1 MSIVLPLDEEQRD
14 ALQELLNISM
24 GQAANSLAQLIET
37 KIDISIPKITSV
49 TPSQLYTLLFETQ
62 NAFYTRQSFLGDV
75 HGEVMSV
82 LSQSGLN
89 EVASLMEYDAPLS
102 KEDIQEIILELSNIL
117 AGACLAGLSEQ
128 LELSTNLNMP
138 TLFSP
143 QKANFDE
150 LQWQHSLVMEV
161 QFAIAIS
168 SFSMRV
174 VFCLDD
180 ESLTRMKATLD
191 ELLA

>member
-37 KIDISIPKITSV
+37 KIDISIPTISAV
-49 TPSQLYTLLFETQ
+49 TPNELYGLLFETTG
-62 NAFYTRQSFLGDV
+62 AFYTRQSFLGDV

-82 LSQSGLN
+82 LSRSGLS
-89 EVASLMEYDAPLS
+89 EV
-102 KEDIQEIILELSNIL
+102 QEIILELCNIL

-128 LELSTNLNMP
+128 LELTTNLNMP
-138 TLFSP
+138 TLFVP
-143 QKANFDE
+143 DKTNFDE
-150 LQWQHSLVMEV
+150 LKWQHSLVMEV
-161 QFAIAIS
+161 RFAIAIS

-180 ESLTRMKATLD
+180 ESLTRMKNTLD
-191 ELLA
+191 ELLE

>member
-1 MSIVLPLDEEQRD
+1 MMDLSLDEDQRD

-49 TPSQLYTLLFETQ
+49 TPTQLYSLLFET
-62 NAFYTRQSFLGDV
+62 NNSFYTRQSFLGDV

-82 LSQSGLN
+82 LSRSGLN
-89 EVASLMEYDAPLS
+89 EVATLMEYDAPLS
-102 KEDIQEIILELSNIL
+102 KEDIQEIILELCNIL

-128 LELSTNLNMP
+128 LELTTNLNMP

-143 QKANFDE
+143 DKGNFDE

-161 QFAIAIS
+161 QFVVAIS

-180 ESLTRMKATLD
+180 ESLSRIKATLD
-191 ELLA
+191 DLLA

>member
-37 KIDISIPKITSV
+37 KIDISIPKISAV
-49 TPSQLYTLLFETQ
+49 TPTQLYSLLFETEG
-62 NAFYTRQSFLGDV
+62 AFYTRQSFLGDV

-82 LSQSGLN
+82 LSQAGLS
-89 EVASLMEYDAPLS
+89 EVATLMDYDEPLS
-102 KEDIQEIILELSNIL
+102 KEDIQEIILELCNIL
-117 AGACLAGLSEQ
+117 AGACLAGLSDQ
-128 LELSTNLNMP
+128 LELTTNLNMP
-138 TLFSP
+138 TLFLP
-143 QKANFDE
+143 DKANFDE

-161 QFAIAIS
+161 QFIIAIS

-180 ESLTRMKATLD
+180 ESLARMKDTLD

>member
-1 MSIVLPLDEEQRD
+1 MSSVLPLDEEQRD

-37 KIDISIPKITSV
+37 KIDISIPTISAV
-49 TPSQLYTLLFETQ
+49 TPNELYSLLFETTG
-62 NAFYTRQSFLGDV
+62 AFYTRQSFLGDI

-82 LSQSGLN
+82 LSRSGLS
-89 EVASLMEYDAPLS
+89 EVAELMDYDEPLS
-102 KEDIQEIILELSNIL
+102 KEDVQEIILELCNIL

-128 LELSTNLNMP
+128 LELTTNLNMP
-138 TLFSP
+138 TLFVP
-143 QKANFDE
+143 DKTNFDA
-150 LQWQHSLVMEV
+150 LKWQHSLVMEV
-161 QFAIAIS
+161 RFAIAIS

-180 ESLTRMKATLD
+180 ESLTRMKTTLD
-191 ELLA
+191 ELLE

>member
-49 TPSQLYTLLFETQ
+49 TPTQLYTLLFETQ

-191 ELLA
+191 ALLA

>member
-49 TPSQLYTLLFETQ
+49 TPTQLYTLLFETQ

-191 ELLA
+191 ELN

>member
-37 KIDISIPKITSV
+37 KIDISIPKMSAV
-49 TPSQLYTLLFETQ
+49 TPTQLYSLLFETKD
-62 NAFYTRQSFLGDV
+62 ATYTRQSFLGDV

-82 LSQSGLN
+82 LSQAGLS
-89 EVASLMEYDAPLS
+89 EVATLMDYDEPLS
-102 KEDIQEIILELSNIL
+102 KEDIQEIILELCNIL

-128 LELSTNLNMP
+128 LELTTNLNMP
-138 TLFSP
+138 TLFLP
-143 QKANFDE
+143 DKANFDE

-161 QFAIAIS
+161 QFVIAIS

-180 ESLTRMKATLD
+180 ESLARMKDTLD

>member
-1 MSIVLPLDEEQRD
+1 MVDLSLDEDQRD

-49 TPSQLYTLLFETQ
+49 TPTQLYSLLFET
-62 NAFYTRQSFLGDV
+62 NNSFYTRQSFLGDV

-82 LSQSGLN
+82 LSRSGLN
-89 EVASLMEYDAPLS
+89 EVAALMEYDEPLS
-102 KEDIQEIILELSNIL
+102 KEDIQEIILELCNIL

-128 LELSTNLNMP
+128 LELTTNLNMP

-143 QKANFDE
+143 DKGNFDE

-161 QFAIAIS
+161 QFIVAIS

-180 ESLTRMKATLD
+180 ASLSRIKATLD
-191 ELLA
+191 DLLA

>member
-1 MSIVLPLDEEQRD
+1 MSIVLSLDEEQRD

-37 KIDISIPKITSV
+37 KIGISIPKISAV
-49 TPSQLYTLLFETQ
+49 TPTQLYSLLFESEG
-62 NAFYTRQSFLGDV
+62 AFYTRQSFLGDV

-82 LSQSGLN
+82 LSQAGLS
-89 EVASLMEYDAPLS
+89 EVATLMDYDEPLS
-102 KEDIQEIILELSNIL
+102 KEDIQEIILELCNIL
-117 AGACLAGLSEQ
+117 AGACLAGLSDQ
-128 LELSTNLNMP
+128 LELTTNLNMP
-138 TLFSP
+138 TLFLP
-143 QKANFDE
+143 DKANFDE

-161 QFAIAIS
+161 QFIIAIS

-174 VFCLDD
+174 VFCLDN
-180 ESLTRMKATLD
+180 ESLARMKDTLD

>member
-37 KIDISIPKITSV
+37 KIDISIPKISAV
-49 TPSQLYTLLFETQ
+49 TPTQLYSLLFETEG
-62 NAFYTRQSFLGDV
+62 AFYTRQSFLGDV

-82 LSQSGLN
+82 LSQAGLS
-89 EVASLMEYDAPLS
+89 EVATLMDYDEPLS
-102 KEDIQEIILELSNIL
+102 KEDIQEIILELCNIL
-117 AGACLAGLSEQ
+117 AGACLAGLSDQ
-128 LELSTNLNMP
+128 LELTTNLNMP
-138 TLFSP
+138 TLFLP
-143 QKANFDE
+143 DKANFDE

-161 QFAIAIS
+161 QFIIAIS

-180 ESLTRMKATLD
+180 ESLARIKNTLD

>member
-37 KIDISIPKITSV
+37 KIDISIPKISAV
-49 TPSQLYTLLFETQ
+49 TPTQLDSLLFEAEG
-62 NAFYTRQSFLGDV
+62 AFYTRQSFLGDV

-82 LSQSGLN
+82 LSQAGLS
-89 EVASLMEYDAPLS
+89 EVATLMDYDEPLS
-102 KEDIQEIILELSNIL
+102 KEDIQEIILELCNIL
-117 AGACLAGLSEQ
+117 AGACLAGLSDQ
-128 LELSTNLNMP
+128 LELTTNLNMP
-138 TLFSP
+138 TLFLP
-143 QKANFDE
+143 DKANFDE

-161 QFAIAIS
+161 QFIIAIS

-180 ESLTRMKATLD
+180 ESLARMKDTLD

>member
-14 ALQELLNISM
+14 ALQELLNITM

-49 TPSQLYTLLFETQ
+49 TPTQLYTLLFETQ

>member
-37 KIDISIPKITSV
+37 KIDISIPKISAV
-49 TPSQLYTLLFETQ
+49 TPTQLYGLLFETEG
-62 NAFYTRQSFLGDV
+62 AFYTRQSFLGDV

-82 LSQSGLN
+82 LSQAGLT
-89 EVASLMEYDAPLS
+89 EVATLMDYEDPLS
-102 KEDIQEIILELSNIL
+102 EEDIQEIILELCNIL

-128 LELSTNLNMP
+128 LELTTNLNMP
-138 TLFSP
+138 TLFQPDKS
-143 QKANFDE
+143 NFDD
-150 LQWQHSLVMEV
+150 LKWQHSLVMEV
-161 QFAIAIS
+161 QFVIAIS

-180 ESLTRMKATLD
+180 ESLARMKSTLD

>member
-37 KIDISIPKITSV
+37 KIDISIPKISAV
-49 TPSQLYTLLFETQ
+49 TPTQLYSLLFETEG
-62 NAFYTRQSFLGDV
+62 AFYTRQSFLGDV

-82 LSQSGLN
+82 LSQAGLS
-89 EVASLMEYDAPLS
+89 EVATLMDYDEPLS
-102 KEDIQEIILELSNIL
+102 KEDIQEIILELCNIL
-117 AGACLAGLSEQ
+117 AGACLAGLSDQ
-128 LELSTNLNMP
+128 LELTTNLNMP
-138 TLFSP
+138 TLFLP
-143 QKANFDE
+143 DKANFDE

-161 QFAIAIS
+161 QFIIAIS

-174 VFCLDD
+174 VFCLDN
-180 ESLTRMKATLD
+180 ESLARMKDTLD

>member
-1 MSIVLPLDEEQRD
+1 MVDLTLDEDQRD

-49 TPSQLYTLLFETQ
+49 TPTQLYSLLFET
-62 NAFYTRQSFLGDV
+62 NNSYYTRQSFLGDV

-82 LSQSGLN
+82 LSRSGLN
-89 EVASLMEYDAPLS
+89 EVAALMEYDAPLS
-102 KEDIQEIILELSNIL
+102 KEDVQEIILELCNIL

-128 LELSTNLNMP
+128 LELTTNLNMP

-143 QKANFDE
+143 DKGNFDE

-161 QFAIAIS
+161 QFVVAIS

-180 ESLTRMKATLD
+180 ASLSRIKATLD
-191 ELLA
+191 DLLA

>member
-1 MSIVLPLDEEQRD
+1 MSSVLPLDEEQRD

-37 KIDISIPKITSV
+37 KIDISIPTISAV
-49 TPSQLYTLLFETQ
+49 TPNELYSLLFETTG
-62 NAFYTRQSFLGDV
+62 AFYTRQSFLGDI

-82 LSQSGLN
+82 LSRSGLS
-89 EVASLMEYDAPLS
+89 EVAGLMDYDEPLS
-102 KEDIQEIILELSNIL
+102 KEDVQEIILELCNIL

-128 LELSTNLNMP
+128 LELTTNLNMP
-138 TLFSP
+138 TLFVP
-143 QKANFDE
+143 DKTNFDA
-150 LQWQHSLVMEV
+150 LKWQHSLVMEV
-161 QFAIAIS
+161 RFAIAIS

-180 ESLTRMKATLD
+180 ESLTRMKTTLD
-191 ELLA
+191 ELLE

>member
-1 MSIVLPLDEEQRD
+1 MVDLTLDEDQRD

-49 TPSQLYTLLFETQ
+49 TPTQLYSLWFETH
-62 NAFYTRQSFLGDV
+62 NSYYTRQSFLGDV

-82 LSQSGLN
+82 LSRSGLN
-89 EVASLMEYDAPLS
+89 EVAALMEYDAPLS
-102 KEDIQEIILELSNIL
+102 KEDVQEIILELCNIL

-128 LELSTNLNMP
+128 LELTTNLNMP

-143 QKANFDE
+143 DKGNFDE

-161 QFAIAIS
+161 QFVVAIS

-180 ESLTRMKATLD
+180 ASLSRIKATLD
-191 ELLA
+191 DLLA

>member
-1 MSIVLPLDEEQRD
+1 MDLSLDEDQRD

-49 TPSQLYTLLFETQ
+49 TPTQLYSLLFET
-62 NAFYTRQSFLGDV
+62 NNSFYTRQSFLGDV

-82 LSQSGLN
+82 LSRSGLN
-89 EVASLMEYDAPLS
+89 EVATLMEYDAPLS
-102 KEDIQEIILELSNIL
+102 KEDIQEIILELCNIL

-128 LELSTNLNMP
+128 LELTTNLNMP

-143 QKANFDE
+143 DKGNFDE

-161 QFAIAIS
+161 QFVVAIS

-180 ESLTRMKATLD
+180 ESLSRIKATLD
-191 ELLA
+191 DLLA

>member
-49 TPSQLYTLLFETQ
+49 TPTQLYTLLFETQ

-168 SFSMRV
+168 YFSMRV

>member
-49 TPSQLYTLLFETQ
+49 TPTQLYTLLFETQ

-168 SFSMRV
+168 SFSMRF

>member
-1 MSIVLPLDEEQRD
+1 MSTVFPLDEEQRD

-37 KIDISIPKITSV
+37 KIDISIPKISAV
-49 TPSQLYTLLFETQ
+49 TPTQLYSLLFETD

-82 LSQSGLN
+82 LSRNGLT
-89 EVASLMEYDAPLS
+89 EVASLMDYDEPLS
-102 KEDIQEIILELSNIL
+102 KEDIQEIILELCNIL

-138 TLFSP
+138 TLFQP
-143 QKANFDE
+143 DKDNFDE

-161 QFAIAIS
+161 QFAVTVS

-180 ESLTRMKATLD
+180 ASLKRMKNTLD
-191 ELLA
+191 ELLE